1 MACIVQNEDN
11 VDDAVLTWNKLFL
24 EVADSH
30 APIKRRPVKGIQPPR
45 Q

>member
-30 APIKRRPVKGIQPPR
+30 APIKRRRMKGIQPPR